1 MSTDIM
7 DCAVSGILEKAKNAE
22 LVLVGIGEEFQY
34 NWNILMQNERYQE
47 IEKEIEGRE
56 EYRWITPFIQKLALE
71 EYRDENLARAYRKL
85 KEILDGCNY
94 FIISTVMD
102 DYVHQFG
109 FKEEKIVTPC
119 GGFMKMQCDY
129 NCSGQL
135 TELDKDTYEKV
146 KLYYKKEAALEE
158 LHEPI
163 CSQCGQKI
171 RFNQIGTTKYAQ
183 EGYLPQWNT
192 YMKWL
197 QGTVNKK
204 VCVIELGAGMQLP
217 TIIRWPFERIVYYNK
232 KAFLFRIHSTLY
244 QMEEKIGDRG
254 MGIEENPIT
263 FLSNGFVK

>member
-1 MSTDIM
+1 M
-7 DCAVSGILEKAKNAE
+7 DCTISEIAEKSKNAE

-34 NWNILMQNERYQE
+34 DWNILLQNERYQQ

-56 EYRWITPFIQKLALE
+56 EYRWIIPFLYKMALE
-71 EYRDENLARAYRKL
+71 EYQDENLAKAYINL

-94 FIISTVMD
+94 FIISTTMD
-102 DYVHQFG
+102 DYVYQYG
-109 FKEEKIVTPC
+109 FKDGKIVTPC
-119 GGFMKMQCDY
+119 GGFRNMQCDY
-129 NCSGQL
+129 NCNGHL
-135 TELDKDTYEKV
+135 TELDRKIYDKV
-146 KLYYKKEAALEE
+146 RLYYNKKADLEE

-163 CSQCGQKI
+163 CGQCGQRI

-183 EGYLPQWNT
+183 EGYLPMWET

-204 VCVIELGAGMQLP
+204 VCVIELGVGLQLP

-232 KAFLFRIHSTLY
+232 KAFLYRIHSTLY
-244 QMEEKIGDRG
+244 QLEEKIGDRG
-254 MGIEENPIT
+254 MGIKEKPIN